1 MGRWKEPSCQWSVLM
16 LEGLVQRPNPNK
28 KRSVVDKKKK
38 KKNFTAVTVRL

>member
-1 MGRWKEPSCQWSVLM
+1 M